1 MTLKIKPPSLT
12 AKPYELY
19 ILELLAW
26 REVTEISQ
34 EKQGIVIALSLPEN
48 DRYRIREKVF
58 SEIKLDNLKRK
69 DGLDILIKFLDK
81 HLKKDELTDIIEKF
95 EAFENFQRAEGQSI
109 TEFIASFDFYYRKI
123 EKLNMKLPSEI
134 LAFKLIQKAN
144 VSNEE
149 KLLVLTGMNYRNKGA
164 LYEEAIASLKKFKG
178 DMNER
183 SSCFKPRV
191 QAEPAISEKC
201 ENVLLVAGVVEK
213 SKDEMMVVKPGRSR
227 SGGHK
232 AVGQYGHIDDVA
244 NKRKRR
250 NPLGANGRLLLCKSC
265 GSYRHLI
272 AKCPDSWEN
281 MDKLKA
287 NKIRN
292 EYDYIEDPMVFFTK
306 HETDDNMQQ
315 GVNDSNFAVLDS
327 ACSITVC
334 GENWLNDYLQSLS
347 RCDRRKVQQKGS
359 RTAFKFGGG
368 RMLKSEG
375 EYWLPVVIAGKEV
388 TVRTEVVKS
397 DIPLLLS
404 REAMKKAGVKIDL
417 GKDTVTI
424 FGEDQVL
431 KITSSGHCC
440 VPIGRGVPIAREEV
454 VSDKLYK
461 TNKNDTVDCLEKK
474 WFHMRS
480 TQFEDSNEHLQEVTD
495 RNVVTRET
503 QEILGKAVN
512 DNATANFLIMSCPRK
527 ATEKDSKRQIHMTQ
541 HQLRQESR
549 WDAENNQS
557 SREED
562 KKEGHSIQEGKTWKE
577 GTGLI
582 RGQQIRWRM
591 NKRRGKF
598 EKGSRVCYKD

>member
-1 MTLKIKPPSLT
+1 M
-12 AKPYELY
+12 
-19 ILELLAW
+19 
-26 REVTEISQ
+26 
-34 EKQGIVIALSLPEN
+34 
-48 DRYRIREKVF
+48 
-58 SEIKLDNLKRK
+58 
-69 DGLDILIKFLDK
+69 DILIKFLDK

-134 LAFKLIQKAN
+134 LPFKLIQKAN

-178 DMNER
+178 DMNEQ

-213 SKDEMMVVKPGRSR
+213 SKDEMMVVKSGRSR
-227 SGGHK
+227 SGDHK

-250 NPLGANGRLLLCKSC
+250 NPLGANGRLLICKSC

-292 EYDYIEDPMVFFTK
+292 EYDYTEDPLVLFTK

-315 GVNDSNFAVLDS
+315 GLNDSNFAVLDS
-327 ACSITVC
+327 ACSVTVC
-334 GENWLNDYLQSLS
+334 GENWLNNYMQSLS
-347 RCDRRKVQQKGS
+347 KCDRRKVQQKSS

-388 TVRTEVVKS
+388 TVRTEVVKF

-440 VPIGRGVPIAREEV
+440 VPIGRGVPIGREEV

-461 TNKNDTVDCLEKK
+461 TNKNVTVACLEKK
-474 WFHMRS
+474 WFQMIS
-480 TQFEDSNEHLQEVTD
+480 TQFEDSNDHLQEVTD
-495 RNVVTRET
+495 RNVITRET
-503 QEILGKAVN
+503 QGILGKAVN

-527 ATEKDSKRQIHMTQ
+527 ATEKDIKRQIHMTQ
-541 HQLRQESR
+541 HQLKKESR
-549 WDAENNQS
+549 WMPRTTKAAE
-557 SREED
+557 RRIRKRAIAY
-562 KKEGHSIQEGKTWKE
+562 KKEKHGK
-577 GTGLI
+577 
-582 RGQQIRWRM
+582 RGP
-591 NKRRGKF
+591 
-598 EKGSRVCYKD
+598 V

>member
-1 MTLKIKPPSLT
+1 M
-12 AKPYELY
+12 
-19 ILELLAW
+19 
-26 REVTEISQ
+26 
-34 EKQGIVIALSLPEN
+34 
-48 DRYRIREKVF
+48 
-58 SEIKLDNLKRK
+58 
-69 DGLDILIKFLDK
+69 DILIKFLDK
-81 HLKKDELTDIIEKF
+81 HLKKDELTDTIEKF
-95 EAFENFQRAEGQSI
+95 EDFENFQRAEGQSI

-144 VSNEE
+144 VSKEE

-178 DMNER
+178 DINEQ

-201 ENVLLVAGVVEK
+201 ENVLLVASVVEK
-213 SKDEMMVVKPGRSR
+213 IKDELMVKSGISR

-232 AVGQYGHIDDVA
+232 AVGAYGHIGDDGA
-244 NKRKRR
+244 NRRKRR
-250 NPLGANGRLLLCKSC
+250 NPLGTNGRLLLCKSC

-292 EYDYIEDPMVFFTK
+292 EYDYTEDPLVVFTK
-306 HETDDNMQQ
+306 HETNDNVQQ
-315 GVNDSNFAVLDS
+315 GFNDSNFAVLDS
-327 ACSITVC
+327 ACSVTVC
-334 GENWLNDYLQSLS
+334 GENWLNNYMQSLS

-359 RTAFKFGGG
+359 KTAFKFRGG

-404 REAMKKAGVKIDL
+404 REAMKKAGVKINL
-417 GKDTVTI
+417 KKDTVTI

-431 KITSSGHCC
+431 KITPSGHCC
-440 VPIGRGVPIAREEV
+440 VPIGRKAF
-454 VSDKLYK
+454 VSDKLNK
-461 TNKNDTVDCLEKK
+461 TNKTDTFDSLERKCL
-474 WFHMRS
+474 HMRS
-480 TQFEDSNEHLQEVTD
+480 TQFEDTNKLLQEITD
-495 RNVVTRET
+495 VNAIARET
-503 QEILGKAVN
+503 QEIQYKAVN
-512 DNATANFLIMSCPRK
+512 DNATANCIIMSSPRR
-527 ATEKDSKRQIHMTQ
+527 ATGKDNKRQIHMTQ
-541 HQLRQESR
+541 HQLMQESR
-549 WDAENNQS
+549 QDTENNQS
-557 SREED
+557 SREGD

-577 GTGLI
+577 GAGLVH
-582 RGQQIRWRM
+582 GQQKCWRM

-598 EKGSRVCYKD
+598 EKESRVCYRD